1 MRLNKGIKYIFILC
15 FCLLGNS
22 LVKAQDDS
30 LALPY
35 PQMLFSNP
43 GNFSQNIE
51 YNLTSKD
58 FTFNVSAISN
68 ASKPECTGSKTLML
82 NVVRHQTQFIPDP
95 EPSNIPYL
103 STPFFTAH
111 DVGFGV

>member
-58 FTFNVSAISN
+58 FTFNNTIGTFQSSRPTFMSESAYKNGCLISKFKIFGKLK
-68 ASKPECTGSKTLML
+68 SS
-82 NVVRHQTQFIPDP
+82 QT
-95 EPSNIPYL
+95 
-103 STPFFTAH
+103 
-111 DVGFGV
+111 